1 MFSAIY
7 FAADDCFQKSEQFC
21 TSMRSIWLLEGA
33 FLPKPSV
40 KLGTGI
46 LSTILCNVMYK
57 GNSLRKKNNDCN
69 LWVSDG

>member
-7 FAADDCFQKSEQFC
+7 FAADDCFQKSEQFY

-69 LWVSDG
+69 LCLSDG